1 MTLKRLERLR
11 SKEIERVDDYLTAL
25 AALKRR
31 FHEEFLTLQ
40 TLQREVK
47 NVDEGFEASLD
58 YVMNLVVQLDQIQ
71 NDEKKEVRRLRKD
84 LVSKQNQQE
93 LLKDLCE
100 RELESKNQASADITA
115 IEAHKNQILTTKWF
129 KRHKIQRYL
138 NETLL
143 SNAPP
148 ELDALALEKNL
159 FIDKQSRKA
168 EKLLKDLS
176 VVDGEIEQLM
186 MEIKRYELSKD
197 WGESV
202 SNCLSELVSLKS
214 EIAEFAIDTQV
225 PLQTALSDLQTLYRK
240 EKSQLKA
247 GLFDEELV
255 EIDDQRLEK
264 LRKTKARN
272 RLLEEKRAIQISE
285 QQKMAIQLQISQK
298 RQANKYIETHKTLEK
313 EYAAAEAELRRTRNK
328 VETLMKKRSRLV
340 TRFGDA
346 LTLMGLRPEDYLA
359 KPNRYEILKG
369 RPRPIAILRSIDDV
383 DEDLAEANKVALS
396 DGANVKRL
404 EVQIGKLRNYQ
415 TIAQKELKIQD
426 GIILGNHSKRPKRA
440 VTDWRHAEELAR
452 DFMRWLGYL
461 DAELTN
467 EGADGGVDVRSKRA
481 IGQVKMH
488 SNGVRRSDIQALVG
502 EAAVQKRT
510 PLFFA
515 MNYSKEA
522 ITWSN
527 EYSIALF
534 KFSRSGDVV
543 AVSDAALKLEAR
555 SRK

>member
-1 MTLKRLERLR
+1 
-11 SKEIERVDDYLTAL
+11 
-25 AALKRR
+25 
-31 FHEEFLTLQ
+31 
-40 TLQREVK
+40 
-47 NVDEGFEASLD
+47 
-58 YVMNLVVQLDQIQ
+58 
-71 NDEKKEVRRLRKD
+71 
-84 LVSKQNQQE
+84 
-93 LLKDLCE
+93 
-100 RELESKNQASADITA
+100 
-115 IEAHKNQILTTKWF
+115 
-129 KRHKIQRYL
+129 
-138 NETLL
+138 
-143 SNAPP
+143 
-148 ELDALALEKNL
+148 
-159 FIDKQSRKA
+159 
-168 EKLLKDLS
+168 
-176 VVDGEIEQLM
+176 
-186 MEIKRYELSKD
+186 
-197 WGESV
+197 
-202 SNCLSELVSLKS
+202 
-214 EIAEFAIDTQV
+214 
-225 PLQTALSDLQTLYRK
+225 
-240 EKSQLKA
+240 
-247 GLFDEELV
+247 
-255 EIDDQRLEK
+255 
-264 LRKTKARN
+264 
-272 RLLEEKRAIQISE
+272 LEEKRAIQNSE
-285 QQKMAIQLQISQK
+285 QQKMAIQRQISQK

-346 LTLMGLRPEDYLA
+346 LKLGERPKDYLT
-359 KPNRYEILKG
+359 KPNRYERLKG
-369 RPRPIAILRSIDDV
+369 RPRLISILRSIDDV
-383 DEDLAEANKVALS
+383 DEDLAEVNKVALS
-396 DGANVKRL
+396 DEANIKRL
-404 EVQIGKLRNYQ
+404 EVQVEKLRNYQ

-426 GIILGNHSKRPKRA
+426 GIILGNQSKRPKRA

-527 EYSIALF
+527 ENAISIF
-534 KFSRSGDVV
+534 KFSRSGEVV